1 MDLDLQQLLSTDD
14 ANDSESKH
22 KPFDTSAILL
32 DGINA
37 TNRRQRERKNIHDN
51 RNRKNMIP
59 FLKSNYK
66 YKRRITQEKCKT
78 ECERIRATAQLAI
91 PIKET
96 PPQHLSA
103 FVSVSEQVEVQRL
116 RFRDNLIQSSFSS
129 SSSSMSTLTSTS
141 QPHSAAPPSD
151 SYLKVVAIGFIVSA
165 IVIVFRDILLSFC
178 RRVVRESSWV
188 WCKNSNKFFSRLGAM
203 LIEVKRFSSPT
214 PSSSLTGLQLA
225 WDSSI
230 GKKRKWLYG
239 VMASVNWSKSFSLEY
254 VSASLK
260 LFYFTFFITLWMTA
274 YEVEAGTCWMERM
287 DNGKCETVYSKNI
300 TKAQCCGKN
309 QMFSYT
315 EKNLSNVE
323 YFFALAL
330 GGGTECVPCLES
342 CKNVVCGPN
351 KRCVKRKGRPKCV
364 CSPQCGSGKKHRKH
378 HKRKQHQLNQ
388 QNGSLKPPHVIDIS
402 RSKEHVS
409 LVNFHSPIT
418 IRDTRSLSSEINNS
432 NPSLSTSISSFSS
445 TAALNAAAAAMELT
459 SPGDHISHLNSR
471 RRNQRIPIISADP
484 TKKQQQQHHHRLQQH
499 QHHHN
504 HKHRK
509 EHQQHRQNEQ
519 HQEEFEHQTAKVPQR
534 RHAKTDRTKGDQ
546 LIITAD
552 DLVRPST
559 ERDNDSAESNSLRI
573 RTSSNSGTHH
583 QDGRHHFKKH
593 TKPKRKISDKNR
605 STHNSF
611 HNGTMAIKATTL
623 MTTGTA
629 TTTTT
634 TTRYRNEMKISD
646 RMRHRPIPG
655 SYEGFGAAAFA
666 SAAGLDQGF
675 KHRKQTVSVPV
686 FHQSTNNSNNKN
698 TDLHLGHQDNA
709 DDLAFDDKIH
719 NGFFSNGFP
728 YPHQELSTDE
738 DRYTHPVCGSD
749 GRTYNTECQLKK
761 RACRTDN
768 SALVVAYRGH
778 CQTSCKKVNCMNG
791 LQCVEDHYAIPH
803 CIVCAIQ
810 CPADDNTKKIDPTRA
825 VCGVDGNT
833 YKSTCDI
840 NRMVCKIGRSIA
852 VAYPGPCRE
861 ERSTCS
867 DIRCGSK
874 MTCLTDLM
882 THRPRCVS
890 CKFKCSR
897 KRRPEN
903 LRYEEG
909 KLCGNNNRT
918 YSSWCEM
925 KKDSCQTGLFIDIKS
940 IGECKP

>member
-1 MDLDLQQLLSTDD
+1 MDLLQLSIDD
-14 ANDSESKH
+14 ATDSDSEQQ
-22 KPFDTSAILL
+22 PFDTSTLA
-32 DGINA
+32 A
-37 TNRRQRERKNIHDN
+37 SHQQRRRRRPERNDIHEHC
-51 RNRKNMIP
+51 RSRKNMVP

-66 YKRRITQEKCKT
+66 YKRRSPQVCATNCDGECAIAQVITAMT
-78 ECERIRATAQLAI
+78 V
-91 PIKET
+91 
-96 PPQHLSA
+96 PPQLS
-103 FVSVSEQVEVQRL
+103 SVPEQVEVE
-116 RFRDNLIQSSFSS
+116 RFRHRMPLSS
-129 SSSSMSTLTSTS
+129 SRSPPASPLL
-141 QPHSAAPPSD
+141 QPLAAPASSASSD
-151 SYLKVVAIGFIVSA
+151 SYFRVVAVGLIVSA
-165 IVIVFRDILLSFC
+165 AVIVFRDILLSLC
-178 RRVVRESSWV
+178 ERVVRETRV
-188 WCKNSNKFFSRLGAM
+188 WCRNSNKLFSWLSAM
-203 LIEVKRFSSPT
+203 LVDVKRFTLDGWSVGRSS
-214 PSSSLTGLQLA
+214 
-225 WDSSI
+225 
-230 GKKRKWLYG
+230 
-239 VMASVNWSKSFSLEY
+239 ASRWRGGMTSAVTWSKSFSCLEY

-260 LFYFTFFITLWMTA
+260 LIYLTIFIGLWMTA

-287 DNGKCETVYSKNI
+287 DNGKCETVYSKNM

-364 CSPQCGSGKKHRKH
+364 CSPQCGSGKKHKKS
-378 HKRKQHQLNQ
+378 HKRKQHQLQLHQ
-388 QNGSLKPPHVIDIS
+388 QNGSHKPPHVIDIS

-432 NPSLSTSISSFSS
+432 NPSSSSFSS
-445 TAALNAAAAAMELT
+445 NAAINAETAAAAAAAFAVTMEL
-459 SPGDHISHLNSR
+459 SNPADHISQLNSR
-471 RRNQRIPIISADP
+471 RKNQRMPIISTNP
-484 TKKQQQQHHHRLQQH
+484 ITTTTTSTKKHHRNHHHHRV
-499 QHHHN
+499 HHH
-504 HKHRK
+504 HHHHDE
-509 EHQQHRQNEQ
+509 EHEQEQND
-519 HQEEFEHQTAKVPQR
+519 HLAKVPPQR

-559 ERDNDSAESNSLRI
+559 ERDNDLAESNSLRI
-573 RTSSNSGTHH
+573 RTDTETDTDTHH
-583 QDGRHHFKKH
+583 HTENDNSRHHFKKH
-593 TKPKRKISDKNR
+593 AKPKRKINDKNPTA
-605 STHNSF
+605 THNSF
-611 HNGTMAIKATTL
+611 HNGTSM
-623 MTTGTA
+623 MTIG
-629 TTTTT
+629 TTTSARNS
-634 TTRYRNEMKISD
+634 RYRNEMKIAD
-646 RMRHRPIPG
+646 RIRHRPPSSA

-675 KHRKQTVSVPV
+675 KHRKPMPVP
-686 FHQSTNNSNNKN
+686 HQSNNKN
-698 TDLHLGHQDNA
+698 TDHHLGHQDNTAAAATIA
-709 DDLAFDDKIH
+709 DDQTFDDTIH

-728 YPHQELSTDE
+728 YPHQELMSTDE
-738 DRYTHPVCGSD
+738 GRYTHPVCGSD

-791 LQCVEDHYAIPH
+791 LQCVEDNYAIPH
-803 CIVCAIQ
+803 CIVCSIQ

-867 DIRCGSK
+867 EINCGSK
-874 MTCLTDLM
+874 MSCLTDLL

-897 KRRPEN
+897 KRRPTN
-903 LRYEEG
+903 IRYEEG

-918 YSSWCEM
+918 YNSWCEM